1 MGERREHGDLGD
13 MSQSDHRV
21 ADVRRRSLELVIL
34 YFYRLS
40 NLLSRALENLRRLFQ
55 VHAVK
60 KVVFVFGPS
69 RSN

>member
-1 MGERREHGDLGD
+1 MF
-13 MSQSDHRV
+13 
-21 ADVRRRSLELVIL
+21 RSRHFD
-34 YFYRLS
+34 FYRLS

-60 KVVFVFGPS
+60 KVVFVLGPS